1 MNDLIGR
8 IHSYDILN
16 CLYPGCLFS
25 VFCDSHTQLQIF
37 ELYNKSIIIAI
48 VFCYFIGMV
57 IDRIGSFFIEK
68 LLCLPFINFQFSSYE
83 DFIKAKKSD
92 AEIGILSEKNN
103 IYRNMTAFFLLIIAD
118 TVIYNEGTACTYIF
132 YVIMTGIFLS
142 SYIKQSKYIVQRVN
156 EANGH

>member
-25 VFCDSHTQLQIF
+25 VFCDSNTQLHIF
-37 ELYNKSIIIAI
+37 DLYNKSIITAI

-57 IDRIGSFFIEK
+57 IDRIGSFIIEK
-68 LLCLPFINFQFSSYE
+68 LLYIPFINFQFSSYE

-103 IYRNMTAFFLLIIAD
+103 IYRNMTAFFLIIIVDTLI
-118 TVIYNEGTACTYIF
+118 YGEGSTCAYIF
-132 YVIMTGIFLS
+132 YAIMIILFFS
-142 SYIKQSKYIVQRVN
+142 SYIKQSKYIVKRVH
-156 EANGH
+156 EVVGH

>member
-1 MNDLIGR
+1 MNDLVGR

-25 VFCDSHTQLQIF
+25 VFCDSNIQLHIF
-37 ELYNKSIIIAI
+37 DLYNKSIIIAI
-48 VFCYFIGMV
+48 VLCYFIGMV

-68 LLCLPFINFQFSSYE
+68 LLCIPFINFQFSSYE

-103 IYRNMTAFFLLIIAD
+103 IYRNMTAFFLIIIAD
-118 TVIYNEGTACTYIF
+118 TLIYGEGFTCICIF
-132 YVIMTGIFLS
+132 YAIMIMLFFS
-142 SYIKQSKYIVQRVN
+142 SYIKQSKYIVKRVN
-156 EANGH
+156 EVVGH